1 VLAKLENLVPGVSS
15 PAPTCAGGQWTRS
28 APQVGMRAG
37 RHSRRSGSG
46 GLTSVYGKSPA
57 GRQGVRLDGC
67 IARAHRCGA
76 PVDSSANLDRPRRQR
91 PGSHAVGS
99 PPHTLVLCGRCGRSS
114 SDKSTITQ
122 GARSVDSRQA
132 ASAQASMRSGNG
144 WSPTHFVRNVRPAIQ
159 ARALPAAERTQ
170 RRVAPQ
176 QRRADGP

>member
-1 VLAKLENLVPGVSS
+1 MLAKLENLVPGVSS

-99 PPHTLVLCGRCGRSS
+99 PRHTLVLCGRCGRSS

-122 GARSVDSRQA
+122 GARSVDSRRRRPVHRHPCGLATAGRRRTLFGTSVRLSRLGPFRQLRE
-132 ASAQASMRSGNG
+132 RS
-144 WSPTHFVRNVRPAIQ
+144 
-159 ARALPAAERTQ
+159 
-170 RRVAPQ
+170 VA
-176 QRRADGP
+176 